1 MEKKTVTV
9 KILGKTREYPMGIT
23 YAEIVKEYE
32 ACDKISDCACDER
45 WKVTGT
51 A

>member
-23 YAEIVKEYE
+23 YAEIASP
-32 ACDKISDCACDER
+32 ACLTDLNPG
-45 WKVTGT
+45 VTVSPK
-51 A
+51 